1 MYGGQAV
8 IEGVMIRGLKC
19 CALAVRRPDGTIAKH
34 ILPLLPWSN
43 GKLRKIPFVRGLV
56 VLSETMIIGMKAL
69 SISSAESV
77 GEVFEKKKNIVG
89 TVITLSIA
97 FLFAI
102 CLFFLLPVFISEI
115 INRNLS
121 NEFLANVIE
130 GLIRLFFFIG
140 YIWLIGRMKEIQRV
154 FGYHGAEHMTVHA
167 VESGDT
173 LSIEKIRAYPPQ
185 HPRCGTSFL
194 LTVVLVS
201 ILLFIV
207 IPRDPFWFLIISR
220 IVLIPVI
227 AGISYEFIRFTGLN
241 TESKIVKYIGYPNLW
256 LQNLTT
262 RQPEDSMIQVAIEAM
277 NHAMFM
283 DSQENDAS
291 G

>member
-1 MYGGQAV
+1 
-8 IEGVMIRGLKC
+8 
-19 CALAVRRPDGTIAKH
+19 
-34 ILPLLPWSN
+34 
-43 GKLRKIPFVRGLV
+43 
-56 VLSETMIIGMKAL
+56 
-69 SISSAESV
+69 
-77 GEVFEKKKNIVG
+77 
-89 TVITLSIA
+89 
-97 FLFAI
+97 
-102 CLFFLLPVFISEI
+102 
-115 INRNLS
+115 
-121 NEFLANVIE
+121 
-130 GLIRLFFFIG
+130 
-140 YIWLIGRMKEIQRV
+140 MKEIQRV

-227 AGISYEFIRFTGLN
+227 AGISYEFIRFTGSYAEN
-241 TESKIVKYIGYPNLW
+241 KIVKYIGYPNIW

-277 NHAMFM
+277 NHARFM
-283 DSQENDAS
+283 DSQEKIP
-291 G
+291 